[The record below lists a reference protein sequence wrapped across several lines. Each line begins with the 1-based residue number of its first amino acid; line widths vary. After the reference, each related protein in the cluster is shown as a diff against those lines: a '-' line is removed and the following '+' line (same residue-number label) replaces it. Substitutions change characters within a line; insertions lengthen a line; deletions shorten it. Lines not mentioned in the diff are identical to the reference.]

1 MEDIIIDENNEN
13 NLHTMLDALIEKYK
27 PNDYVFGRLVNYME
41 NLLPVALET
50 ATETHKQREERRIQL
65 SENRDEFTARFL
77 QKNKYFYS
85 SQTELFLHYDGLHF
99 VVHSEDDIQHQILS
113 TITNEKCLREWKHK
127 INKNIIKRIKER
139 SPLKAIPESATIQFV
154 INLLCPSIFPTRNY
168 AKYFLTIIGE
178 CMSASTTPSLPP
190 CLQIEPIETITTTIY
205 ILNPV
210 LKEIIR
216 EIGNQCYTYLGL
228 PNIVSNIKFK
238 YHDHNYVDCR
248 LLAIDKIYSAYGR
261 KKIAIPP
268 LLQKH
273 MLDFL
278 CVAAHYA
285 TRYGTADQFLAN
297 CNEPRLVEH
306 SLFLTKNT
314 SDTIVTTF
322 IDKTLTQC
330 TSSSIDVKKMLFL
343 WKKYLDDLSIPN
355 IIFYETLKPILKSKL
370 NYDSKNDCFVGITSI
385 HLPVV
390 SQFIKFW
397 ETTITVSNFYSDKEE
412 TQETQDNESELEIEE
427 ICSLFKSWACLNKN
441 ATINDVFILDLIQHF
456 YPDVVIE
463 DNKYILNIKCSLW
476 DKRMDV
482 INSLKL
488 FKLQYTH
495 SDECNTICNNTICN
509 NTICNNTISNNNILN
524 STFTTTYN
532 YNFLYDDV
540 YAFYCS
546 NNKNN
551 KTGSSANLLVSKR
564 FFDNIISET
573 I

>member
-1 MEDIIIDENNEN
+1 MNKEHDINEHDINEHDNMHN
-13 NLHTMLDALIEKYK
+13 NLTNLIEKYK
-27 PNDYVFGRLVNYME
+27 TNEYVFGRLINYME
-41 NLLPVALET
+41 NLLPVALEN
-50 ATETHKQREERRIQL
+50 AAETHKQREERRIQL

-127 INKNIIKRIKER
+127 INKNIIKRIKDR

-154 INLLCPSIFPTRNY
+154 INLLCPSIFPTRNH

-178 CMSASTTPSLPP
+178 SMSTFTSTPLT
-190 CLQIEPIETITTTIY
+190 EPTEINTTTNTIY

-216 EIGNQCYTYLGL
+216 EIGNQCYTYLGY

-238 YHDHNYVDCR
+238 YHEHNYADCR
-248 LLAIDKIYSAYGR
+248 LLVIDKIYSAYGR
-261 KKIAIPP
+261 KKISTPA
-268 LLQKH
+268 LLHKH

-285 TRYGTADQFLAN
+285 TRYGTADQFLVN
-297 CNEPRLVEH
+297 CNETRLVDH

-314 SDTIVTTF
+314 SEDIVDNF
-322 IDKTLTQC
+322 IDKTLTHC
-330 TSSSIDVKKMLFL
+330 VSSSIDIKKMIFL

-370 NYDSKNDCFVGITSI
+370 NYDNKTDCFLGITSI

-397 ETTITVSNFYSDKEE
+397 ETTITVIDSYSDNQNKEE
-412 TQETQDNESELEIEE
+412 NTPYSVPDTVPEPETETEIELEIEE
-427 ICSLFKSWACLNKN
+427 ICSLFKIWTSLNKTV
-441 ATINDVFILDLIQHF
+441 TINDIFILDLIQHF

-463 DNKYILNIKCSLW
+463 DSKYMLNVKCILW
-476 DKRMDV
+476 DKRADV
-482 INSLKL
+482 LNAFTL
-488 FKLQYTH
+488 FKLQ
-495 SDECNTICNNTICN
+495 NT
-509 NTICNNTISNNNILN
+509 SND
-524 STFTTTYN
+524 
-532 YNFLYDDV
+532 FLYDDV
-540 YAFYCS
+540 YSFYCLH
-546 NNKNN
+546 NKNKNN
-551 KTGSSANLLVSKR
+551 LDASPSKLLVSKR
-564 FFDNIISET
+564 YFDNIISEIT
-573 I
+573 SNGK